1 MSSFLHYLSMP
12 YLLGGI
18 LITLQATAL
27 GFFGGFVGGLVL
39 SGMALS
45 GSRTVS
51 GIARTYRVIFRGTP
65 LVLQLVFVFAALPH
79 AGVVLSPVMAAGVA
93 LAANEAT
100 FFAEILRSAV
110 LGVDGG
116 QTDAAR
122 AVGLRPWIVM
132 RRIVGPQAARAAIPA
147 IGSEAVATMKNS
159 ALASIIAVPELTLRS
174 NQLASATFDY
184 FSIFFASGLMYLVL
198 TGAITGLQLT
208 IERAADLSRIGNRRR
223 GRPSTPDDGATPE
236 PAETSAPQP
245 VNGAA
250 RNGASA
256 NGAVINGAV
265 TNGAAPE
272 GAVSS
277 RAVADGTVA
286 RAAAVRRARVALTIT
301 DVHKSF
307 DDHEVLRG
315 IDLEIRKGE
324 VVALLGPSGSGK
336 STLLRLINH
345 LEALDR
351 GTISF
356 DGIEVGYRD
365 DGATLPEREVA
376 RQRVDAGVGMVF
388 QHFNLFGHLT
398 ARENVAVPLRWVH
411 HVPRDEAMAQADR
424 LLDRVGLAERAHALP
439 RHLSGGQQQ
448 RVGIARA
455 LAGRPQVLLLDE
467 PTSALD
473 PERVQEVLEVIRS
486 LALDEGLT
494 MLIATHQLGFAR
506 EVADRAVFM
515 ADGRVLEQGATAEVL
530 DHPKHPTAAR
540 FLRAV
545 HTVEV

>member
-1 MSSFLHYLSMP
+1 
-12 YLLGGI
+12 
-18 LITLQATAL
+18 
-27 GFFGGFVGGLVL
+27 
-39 SGMALS
+39 MALS
-45 GSRTVS
+45 GNRVVS
-51 GIARTYRVIFRGTP
+51 GIARTYSVIFRGTP
-65 LVLQLVFVFAALPH
+65 LVLQLVFVFTALPH
-79 AGVVLSPVMAAGVA
+79 AGVVLSPIMAAGVA

-110 LGVDGG
+110 LGVDRG

-184 FSIFFASGLMYLVL
+184 FSIFVASGLMYLVL

-208 IERAADLSRIGNRRR
+208 VERAADLSRIGNRRR
-223 GRPSTPDDGATPE
+223 GRPTAPDDGGLPD
-236 PAETSAPQP
+236 PSETDAQPGTGALLNSA
-245 VNGAA
+245 
-250 RNGASA
+250 S
-256 NGAVINGAV
+256 
-265 TNGAAPE
+265 TNGAAPAGAVPN
-272 GAVSS
+272 GAVSNG
-277 RAVADGTVA
+277 AVA
-286 RAAAVRRARVALTIT
+286 RAAAVRRARVTLAIT

-315 IDLEIRKGE
+315 IDLEIGKGE

-345 LEALDR
+345 LDTLDR

-365 DGATLPEREVA
+365 DGTTLPEREVA

-411 HVPRDEAMAQADR
+411 RVPKDEAMAQADK
-424 LLDRVGLAERAHALP
+424 LLGRVGLAARAHALP
-439 RHLSGGQQQ
+439 RRLSGGQQQ

-530 DHPKHPTAAR
+530 DYPKHPTAAR

>member
-45 GSRTVS
+45 GNRVVS
-51 GIARTYRVIFRGTP
+51 GTARTYSVIFRGTP
-65 LVLQLVFVFAALPH
+65 LILQLVFVFTALPH
-79 AGVVLSPVMAAGVA
+79 AGIVLSPILAAGVA

-110 LGVDGG
+110 LGVDRG

-122 AVGLRPWIVM
+122 AVGLRPRIVM

-174 NQLASATFDY
+174 SQLASATFDY

-223 GRPSTPDDGATPE
+223 GRPSPDT
-236 PAETSAPQP
+236 AETAIPLPESGVEPDSAST
-245 VNGAA
+245 NGALV
-250 RNGASA
+250 NS
-256 NGAVINGAV
+256 AV
-265 TNGAAPE
+265 TNGAASNGAVPDAAMSN
-272 GAVSS
+272 GAVSE
-277 RAVADGTVA
+277 RAAT

-345 LEALDR
+345 LEPLDR

-356 DGIEVGYRD
+356 DGIEVGCRD

-411 HVPRDEAMAQADR
+411 RVPRDEAMAQADR
-424 LLDRVGLAERAHALP
+424 LLGRVGLAERAHALP

>member
-1 MSSFLHYLSMP
+1 MGSFLHYLSMP
-12 YLLGGI
+12 YLLDGI

-27 GFFGGFVGGLVL
+27 GFFGGFALGLL
-39 SGMALS
+39 LAGMALS
-45 GSRTVS
+45 RNRVVS
-51 GIARTYRVIFRGTP
+51 GVARTYSVIFRGTP
-65 LVLQLVFVFAALPH
+65 LVLQLVFVFTALPH
-79 AGVVLSPVMAAGVA
+79 AGIVLSPIMAAGVA

-100 FFAEILRSAV
+100 FFAEIFRSAV
-110 LGVDGG
+110 IGVDKG

-122 AVGLRPWIVM
+122 AVGLRPGTVL

-147 IGSEAVATMKNS
+147 IGSEAVSTMKNS

-184 FSIFFASGLMYLVL
+184 FSIFFASGVMYLVL
-198 TGAITGLQLT
+198 TGAITGLQLA
-208 IERAADLSRIGNRRR
+208 IERTFDLSRVGKRGR
-223 GRPSTPDDGATPE
+223 GRPSEASTAPVEGTAPAAE
-236 PAETSAPQP
+236 PVTAAR
-245 VNGAA
+245 VNGAQV
-250 RNGASA
+250 ASA
-256 NGAVINGAV
+256 V
-265 TNGAAPE
+265 
-272 GAVSS
+272 S
-277 RAVADGTVA
+277 RAE
-286 RAAAVRRARVALTIT
+286 AVRRARVALTIT
-301 DVHKSF
+301 GVHKAF
-307 DDHEVLRG
+307 AEHEVLRG
-315 IDLEIRKGE
+315 IDMEIRKGE

-345 LEALDR
+345 LETLDA

-365 DGATLPEREVA
+365 GGTALPEREVA
-376 RQRVDAGVGMVF
+376 RQRVQAGVGMVF

-411 HVPRDEAMAQADR
+411 RVPKDEALAEADR
-424 LLDRVGLAERAHALP
+424 LLGRVGLSARAHALP
-439 RHLSGGQQQ
+439 RQLSGGQQQ

-473 PERVQEVLEVIRS
+473 PELVQEVLEVVRS

-506 EVADRAVFM
+506 EVADRVVFM
-515 ADGRVLEQGATAEVL
+515 AEGRVLEQGSPQQVL
-530 DHPKHPTAAR
+530 DNPQHPTAVR

>member
-1 MSSFLHYLSMP
+1 MESFLHYLSMP
-12 YLLGGI
+12 YLLDGI

-27 GFFGGFVGGLVL
+27 GFFGGFALGLL
-39 SGMALS
+39 LAGMALS
-45 GSRTVS
+45 RNRVVS
-51 GIARTYRVIFRGTP
+51 GVARTYSVIFRGTP
-65 LVLQLVFVFAALPH
+65 LVLQLVFVFTALPH
-79 AGVVLSPVMAAGVA
+79 VGVVLSPIVAAGVA

-100 FFAEILRSAV
+100 FFAEIFRSAV
-110 LGVDGG
+110 LGVDKG

-122 AVGLRPWIVM
+122 AVGLRPRTVL
-132 RRIVGPQAARAAIPA
+132 RRIIGPQATRAAIPA
-147 IGSEAVATMKNS
+147 IGSEAVSTMKNS

-184 FSIFFASGLMYLVL
+184 FSIFFASGVMYLVL

-208 IERAADLSRIGNRRR
+208 IERALDLSRVGRR
-223 GRPSTPDDGATPE
+223 GRGRPAVPSTVNEFSVIETPVATKE
-236 PAETSAPQP
+236 LTATRN
-245 VNGAA
+245 VNGA
-250 RNGASA
+250 
-256 NGAVINGAV
+256 V
-265 TNGAAPE
+265 
-272 GAVSS
+272 S
-277 RAVADGTVA
+277 RAE
-286 RAAAVRRARVALTIT
+286 AVGRARVALSIS
-301 DVHKSF
+301 DVHKAF
-307 DDHEVLRG
+307 ADHEVLRG

-345 LEALDR
+345 LETLDT
-351 GTISF
+351 GKISF

-365 DGATLPEREVA
+365 AGVPLPEREVA

-411 HVPRDEAMAQADR
+411 RVPKDEALAAADH
-424 LLDRVGLAERAHALP
+424 LLGRVGLSGRAHALP
-439 RHLSGGQQQ
+439 RQLSGGQQQ

-473 PERVQEVLEVIRS
+473 PELVQEGLEVVRS
-486 LALDEGLT
+486 LAVDDGLT

-506 EVADRAVFM
+506 EVADRVVFM
-515 ADGRVLEQGATAEVL
+515 ADGTVLEQGPPQQVL
-530 DHPKHPTAAR
+530 DTPKHPTAVR